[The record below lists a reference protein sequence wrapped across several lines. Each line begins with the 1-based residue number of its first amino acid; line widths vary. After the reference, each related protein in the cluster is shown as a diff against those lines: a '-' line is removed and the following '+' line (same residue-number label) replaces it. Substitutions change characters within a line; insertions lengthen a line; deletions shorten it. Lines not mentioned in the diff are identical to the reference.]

1 VTARRP
7 PLKGLADYDAGRKRG
22 RSMFSLDPAVR
33 ALLDDVADARGETA
47 SRCVESLVLAA
58 AEAMGI
64 AAPSYTPRKQG
75 RPRKPKGEQKTY

>member
-7 PLKGLADYDAGRKRG
+7 PLKGLADYDSDRTRG
-22 RSMFSLDPAVR
+22 RFMFTLAPAVR
-33 ALLDDVADARGETA
+33 ALLDDVAAARGETA

-58 AEAMGI
+58 AESLGI

-75 RPRKPKGEQKTY
+75 RPRKPKG